1 MVCLCDDA
9 PGQPEEQGRGAVT
22 PSDQT
27 ALMAIGEAMDV
38 RPGTKLFRQGDA
50 ATHIY
55 MVESGVVRISHDLL
69 DGKRQVLAFRWGG
82 DVFGMA
88 AGGRY
93 LNNADALDKGRIQRF
108 QAERLQELLLSRPHM
123 QNRFLLQA
131 TAEISLQQHRIILM
145 AKYDVVTKVVAF
157 LLECCGNGQCFD
169 PATQILKLPMSR
181 PDIADYMG
189 VATESV
195 SRALGVLERR
205 KIIHRHDM
213 HHLAIDLPRLR
224 DCARL

>member
-1 MVCLCDDA
+1 M
-9 PGQPEEQGRGAVT
+9 
-22 PSDQT
+22 
-27 ALMAIGEAMDV
+27 
-38 RPGTKLFRQGDA
+38 F
-50 ATHIY
+50 
-55 MVESGVVRISHDLL
+55 GVAS
-69 DGKRQVLAFRWGG
+69 
-82 DVFGMA
+82 
-88 AGGRY
+88 GGRY
-93 LNNADALDKGRIQRF
+93 LNNADALDTGRIVRF
-108 QAERLQELLLSRPHM
+108 QTEKLQALLLSRPRM
-123 QNRFLLQA
+123 QNGFLLKA

-169 PATQILKLPMSR
+169 PATRVLKLPMSR

-224 DCARL
+224 DCAPL